1 MLNRLINL
9 TKGSIRSLLVLL
21 VPFLTLIQIGNP
33 VISFLL
39 LVMICFLPGMA
50 ILEVFNFKFYSLTT
64 RFFYA
69 VLFSLLFVMV
79 VFTCYSVITHAIGV
93 GKPISNFQVKI
104 IGLIILI
111 PAIAF
116 LIRRLVNISQNSLK
130 SFEWIVF
137 LPRVIAILLPVI
149 SLVCVSRLNLSSDA
163 KSTFIF
169 LSVLIIL
176 FFLLTVNPS
185 ISPDANLQ
193 AWLVY
198 GISAALVLG
207 STFRGEGG
215 FWGSD
220 INSEYFSAS
229 KVLSQGF
236 WVPPQGSSAYDSM
249 LSITVLPV
257 VLSLFSNFSLVI
269 IFKIFYAL
277 VLAYIPTVLY
287 VACTRY
293 VSRFTAMVVSGS
305 TIIGS
310 ISFITQMTALARQV
324 IGMAFFV
331 GILLVINEKKWS
343 LRRRKTVGL
352 AMASGMAISHYSTA
366 YLASSI
372 FAVALFLNLI
382 IFLISPK
389 RSATSKK
396 VFTPTFSISLI
407 LVTVVWNGVVTNSL
421 QDVKPVIDRTLS
433 QGFNLLPNQ
442 DQSFFTRWFSGTVST
457 NPTVSVAS
465 IRSADLELNKKLR
478 IKPSQESLNYRLQ
491 LAEVPN
497 HEPFFGR
504 KVASTYSNILIISR
518 TFFQIFGF
526 FGLIL
531 LFRQFFVLNK
541 RRLKLRRIPD
551 SNQSFDFFG
560 IGLAS
565 IFIGIIAR
573 TSGNIAP
580 SYNPERAALQIAIVI
595 LIPTAVAIEYILF
608 RRKFIQIFL
617 AVPLLFFLGVLF
629 FEATSLGGYINGSD
643 ITRISNGQD
652 NYSPF
657 LIYEAERSASSWL
670 AKNIPTGS
678 YLQTDSRGFLALLP
692 NGLRINS
699 NSLDPVNLAKGS
711 YIYASNSN
719 VVGKVA
725 RAKSLIVFPGD
736 YIDLHYRTI
745 YSSNRARIYH

>member
-1 MLNRLINL
+1 M
-9 TKGSIRSLLVLL
+9 
-21 VPFLTLIQIGNP
+21 
-33 VISFLL
+33 
-39 LVMICFLPGMA
+39 
-50 ILEVFNFKFYSLTT
+50 
-64 RFFYA
+64 
-69 VLFSLLFVMV
+69 
-79 VFTCYSVITHAIGV
+79 
-93 GKPISNFQVKI
+93 
-104 IGLIILI
+104 
-111 PAIAF
+111 
-116 LIRRLVNISQNSLK
+116 
-130 SFEWIVF
+130 
-137 LPRVIAILLPVI
+137 
-149 SLVCVSRLNLSSDA
+149 
-163 KSTFIF
+163 
-169 LSVLIIL
+169 
-176 FFLLTVNPS
+176 
-185 ISPDANLQ
+185 
-193 AWLVY
+193 
-198 GISAALVLG
+198 
-207 STFRGEGG
+207 
-215 FWGSD
+215 
-220 INSEYFSAS
+220 
-229 KVLSQGF
+229 
-236 WVPPQGSSAYDSM
+236 
-249 LSITVLPV
+249 
-257 VLSLFSNFSLVI
+257 
-269 IFKIFYAL
+269 
-277 VLAYIPTVLY
+277 
-287 VACTRY
+287 
-293 VSRFTAMVVSGS
+293 
-305 TIIGS
+305 
-310 ISFITQMTALARQV
+310 
-324 IGMAFFV
+324 
-331 GILLVINEKKWS
+331 
-343 LRRRKTVGL
+343 
-352 AMASGMAISHYSTA
+352 
-366 YLASSI
+366 
-372 FAVALFLNLI
+372 NLI

-433 QGFNLLPNQ
+433 QGINLLPNQ

-526 FGLIL
+526 FGLIF

-573 TSGNIAP
+573 TSGTIAP

-629 FEATSLGGYINGSD
+629 FEATSIGGYINGSD
-643 ITRISNGQD
+643 ITRISTVQN
-652 NYSPF
+652 NYQPF
-657 LIYEAERSASSWL
+657 LIYESERNASTWL